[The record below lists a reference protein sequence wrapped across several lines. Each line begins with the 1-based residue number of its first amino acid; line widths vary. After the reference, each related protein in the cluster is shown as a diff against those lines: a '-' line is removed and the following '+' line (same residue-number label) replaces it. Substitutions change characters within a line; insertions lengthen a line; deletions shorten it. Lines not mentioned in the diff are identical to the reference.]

1 MGGPGVTTLI
11 PVGNSSPPEPPPLA
25 SWSPL
30 SSSSPLPSV
39 LPDSPKAD
47 EARLVPVEAAVG
59 GMVSTGR
66 TAGLGM
72 LDVVRGRDVG
82 EGVGWPWGTLL
93 GARGRALGR
102 DGNASL
108 RTRSRVVT
116 DADVGCVPRAAASWH
131 GPRLWVKMT
140 RPWRQ
145 AMVFS
150 WHSLPYVTPSDPQT
164 LVALAS
170 GHVRAGQTQ
179 WAEPA
184 PSTQEAPNSQCT
196 STQVLGTKEP
206 ASQPAGPRAWP
217 SGHCPHLGPAT
228 PGLQE
233 HSPVICSQS
242 SRTAPRGSQL
252 QGVQPLRLSVT
263 MPRKFQ
269 KPGSQRSHLRPPTPG
284 RQEHWPVAG
293 SQVPPYEPCGL
304 HWQMLGQPARPT
316 PWAVVTLS
324 WQQP

>member
-1 MGGPGVTTLI
+1 MGGAGVIALL
-11 PVGNSSPPEPPPLA
+11 PMGSSSPPEPPPLA

-30 SSSSPLPSV
+30 SSSPLPSA

-47 EARLVPVEAAVG
+47 VVRLLAVEAAVG
-59 GMVSTGR
+59 GMVSMGCTV
-66 TAGLGM
+66 GLGI
-72 LDVVRGRDVG
+72 LDVVQDRDVG
-82 EGVGWPWGTLL
+82 EGVGWLWGTLL
-93 GARGRALGR
+93 GARGRALGG
-102 DGNASL
+102 DGSASL
-108 RTRSRVVT
+108 RICSKLVT
-116 DADVGCVPRAAASWH
+116 DADVGCVPRTMASWH
-131 GPRLWVKMT
+131 GPRLWVEMS

-145 AMVFS
+145 AIVFS
-150 WHSLPYVTPSDPQT
+150 WHSLPYVMPSDPQT

-184 PSTQEAPNSQCT
+184 SSTQEAPNSQCI

-206 ASQPAGPRAWP
+206 ASQPTGPRAWP

-293 SQVPPYEPCGL
+293 SQVPL
-304 HWQMLGQPARPT
+304 
-316 PWAVVTLS
+316 
-324 WQQP
+324 